1 MWIYKRKL
9 SLTRRVMTLALSNFR
24 IQVDSDGV
32 VVSEVSD
39 ELAIQLRANPL
50 FKYSP
55 PKSVEIASAP
65 EEEKP
70 DSTDEVE
77 CANVEKP
84 KSRKRS
90 SSRSRRKATET
101 TKNQD

>member
-1 MWIYKRKL
+1 
-9 SLTRRVMTLALSNFR
+9 MTLAFSNFR
-24 IQVDSDGV
+24 IQLDSDGV

-50 FKYSP
+50 FRYSP
-55 PKSVEIASAP
+55 PKSVEIAPAP

-77 CANVEKP
+77 CAKVEKP
-84 KSRKRS
+84 KSRK
-90 SSRSRRKATET
+90 RSRRKATET